1 MTRSVRTIAPDS
13 REDVL
18 VRLRRIEGQVRGV
31 QRMVEEERSCREIVN
46 QLAAVKAAI
55 ASLNGVVVECYA
67 RDCLGDAE
75 KSRDET
81 VAELMDV
88 VFKAAR
94 S

>member
-1 MTRSVRTIAPDS
+1 MAKNTRTIAPEA

-75 KSRDET
+75 VPRDET

-88 VFKAAR
+88 VLKATR
-94 S
+94 

>member
-1 MTRSVRTIAPDS
+1 MAKNVRTIAPSQRD
-13 REDVL
+13 DVL

-46 QLAAVKAAI
+46 QLSAVKAAI

-67 RDCLGDAE
+67 RDCLGDADAT
-75 KSRDET
+75 RDET

-88 VFKAAR
+88 VLKATK
-94 S
+94 

>member
-1 MTRSVRTIAPDS
+1 MSKTGRTIAPEV

-31 QRMVEEERSCREIVN
+31 QRMVDEDRSCRDIVH

-67 RDCLGDAE
+67 RDCLGDIDA
-75 KSRDET
+75 SRDET

-88 VFKAAR
+88 VLKATR
-94 S
+94 

>member
-1 MTRSVRTIAPDS
+1 MARSVRTIAPSQRD
-13 REDVL
+13 DVL

-67 RDCLGDAE
+67 RDCLGDADAT
-75 KSRDET
+75 RDET
-81 VAELMDV
+81 VAEIMDV
-88 VFKAAR
+88 VLKA
-94 S
+94 SK

>member
-1 MTRSVRTIAPDS
+1 MARNVRTIAPSQRD
-13 REDVL
+13 DVL

-67 RDCLGDAE
+67 RDCLGDVDAT
-75 KSRDET
+75 RDET

-88 VFKAAR
+88 VLKATK
-94 S
+94 

>member
-1 MTRSVRTIAPDS
+1 MARNVRTIAPSQRD
-13 REDVL
+13 DVL

-67 RDCLGDAE
+67 RDCLGDADAT
-75 KSRDET
+75 RDET

-88 VFKAAR
+88 VLKATK
-94 S
+94 

>member
-1 MTRSVRTIAPDS
+1 MARNVRTIAPSQRD
-13 REDVL
+13 DVL

-67 RDCLGDAE
+67 RDCLGDAGAT
-75 KSRDET
+75 RDET

-88 VFKAAR
+88 VLKATK
-94 S
+94 

>member
-1 MTRSVRTIAPDS
+1 MAKSMRTIAPQS

-55 ASLNGVVVECYA
+55 GSLNSVVVECYA
-67 RDCLGDAE
+67 RDCLGDANT
-75 KSRDET
+75 SRDET

-88 VFKAAR
+88 VLKAAR
-94 S
+94 

>member
-1 MTRSVRTIAPDS
+1 MARNVRTIAPSQRD
-13 REDVL
+13 DVL

-46 QLAAVKAAI
+46 QLSAVKAAI

-67 RDCLGDAE
+67 RDCLGDADAT
-75 KSRDET
+75 RDET

-88 VFKAAR
+88 VLKATK
-94 S
+94 

>member
-1 MTRSVRTIAPDS
+1 MARNLRTIAPAQRD
-13 REDVL
+13 DVL

-67 RDCLGDAE
+67 RDCLGDADAT
-75 KSRDET
+75 RDET

-88 VFKAAR
+88 VLKATK
-94 S
+94 